1 MCVIWGLRK
10 TQNKNIVTAI
20 QSPPPSFLTP
30 PLPPTHTHSPSLHHL
45 LSLNQQAL
53 GAGLKK
59 RERAN
64 ESVSNYLEE
73 YVNGCRDS
81 GEDYMKVAVAHDT
94 RWTKGSVENRIIL
107 IHRPS
112 WNITHSLQNL
122 IIRLGLRAVLTGS
135 EYLSI
140 QVWDTD
146 TGSGCESYGIYFS
159 YRPEPEPELGEE
171 FGIKI

>member
-1 MCVIWGLRK
+1 MCHLGFKENAKQKHCHCHTV
-10 TQNKNIVTAI
+10 
-20 QSPPPSFLTP
+20 PPPLLLDTP
-30 PLPPTHTHSPSLHHL
+30 PPPNTHTHSPSLHHL

-112 WNITHSLQNL
+112 
-122 IIRLGLRAVLTGS
+122 
-135 EYLSI
+135 
-140 QVWDTD
+140 
-146 TGSGCESYGIYFS
+146 
-159 YRPEPEPELGEE
+159 
-171 FGIKI
+171 